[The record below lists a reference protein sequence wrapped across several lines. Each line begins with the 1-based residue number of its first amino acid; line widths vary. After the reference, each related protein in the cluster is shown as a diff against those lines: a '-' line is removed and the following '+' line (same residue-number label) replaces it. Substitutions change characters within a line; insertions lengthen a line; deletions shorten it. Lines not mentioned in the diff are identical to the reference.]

1 MQTIIEINAQLYGA
15 PSGVLVAAFA
25 IALGYLL
32 KTVPVFPNRYIPLVV
47 VGFCTIAFMLIAP
60 AKAAESTTRIWLV
73 RNFIIGFIIG
83 FAAWMFHAQLLRR
96 FVDPKLWPQEEPP
109 QPPSP
114 TLPPKP

>member
-1 MQTIIEINAQLYGA
+1 MPTIIEINAQLYGA

-32 KTVPVFPNRYIPLVV
+32 KTLPFFNNKYIPLFVV
-47 VGFCTIAFMLIAP
+47 VFCTVAFMLIAP
-60 AKAAESTTRIWLV
+60 AKAADTSARVWLV

-96 FVDPKLWPQEEPP
+96 FVDPKLWPDQRDAG
-109 QPPSP
+109 
-114 TLPPKP
+114 PKPTEPTKP